1 MSRYFKITGPGS
13 PEWVS
18 NPQQANT
25 ARVLAQFEVGSIESR
40 AAARA
45 MIDRSG
51 VEPLITRDADGGLL
65 MHERAFSAEVCQAL
79 LSQLH
84 HCLSHSPR
92 NLNQ

>member
-1 MSRYFKITGPGS
+1 MSRYFKVTGPGS
-13 PEWVS
+13 PEWIS
-18 NPQQANT
+18 NPQRQNA

-45 MIDRSG
+45 MIDGSG

-65 MHERAFSAEVCQAL
+65 LHERAFSAEISQAL

-84 HCLSHSPR
+84 SR
-92 NLNQ
+92 